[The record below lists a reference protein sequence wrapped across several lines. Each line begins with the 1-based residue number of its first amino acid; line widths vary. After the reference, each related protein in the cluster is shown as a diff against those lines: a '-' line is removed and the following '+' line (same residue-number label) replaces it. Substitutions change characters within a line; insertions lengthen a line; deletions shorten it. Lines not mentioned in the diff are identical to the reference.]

1 MKTFTAWQYML
12 IDLANNFGLDKKLFE
27 ERIEWA
33 EANLHQLDE
42 LVELAPEKTRA
53 LFVKAKLAIKKAQAG
68 LPTGHTVA
76 LDACCS
82 GIQVMSALTGCRDG
96 ANNTGLVDPDRRA
109 DAYGTLT
116 TTMAQALAGAFD
128 VSRDDAK
135 DALMTMYYGS
145 KKKPKEIFGV
155 DTPQLRAFY
164 QAAEVIAP
172 GAYRL
177 LQALLDSWRP
187 YALFHAWKLP
197 DGFDARVKV
206 IEKKEARIT
215 VDELGSASFT
225 YEFYVNEG
233 TKTGLSNVANVIHS
247 VDAYILRTIQR
258 RCSYDREVIQ
268 RLEVLLMGELKA
280 RELHGFEPEPMNNAT
295 EANAKLMYHVEQYV
309 RSTVADIVIA
319 PYISAGNV
327 EQLTTEHMTKLLAII
342 NTMLVHKPFHV
353 ITVHDEFKCHPNYM
367 NHLRQHY
374 INIFAEIADSE
385 LLSDLLSQ
393 LYGVPGKADKLSTN
407 LGDLIRQSNYA
418 LS

>member
-1 MKTFTAWQYML
+1 MKIYSPWQYML
-12 IDLANNFGLDKKLFE
+12 IDLANAFGMDKKLFE
-27 ERIEWA
+27 ERIQWA
-33 EANLHQLDE
+33 EDNINNLDE
-42 LVELAPEKTRA
+42 LIEVAPEKTRV

-68 LPTGHTVA
+68 LPTGHVVA

-82 GIQVMSALTGCRDG
+82 GIQVMSALTGCIDG
-96 ANNTGLVDPDRRA
+96 ANNTGLVDPEVRA

-145 KKKPKEIFGV
+145 KKKPREIFGV

-187 YALFHAWKLP
+187 YALVHSWQLP

-206 IEKKEARIT
+206 VEKKEARIT
-215 VDELGSASFT
+215 VDELDRASFT

-233 TKTGLSNVANVIHS
+233 TKTGLSNVANVVHS
-247 VDAYILRTIQR
+247 VDAYILRCIQR
-258 RCSYDREVIQ
+258 RCSYDYDMIMH
-268 RLEVLLMGELKA
+268 LDSMILAELHT
-280 RELHGFEPEPMNNAT
+280 RDMHGFEPEPLAGG
-295 EANAKLMYHVEQYV
+295 KLAYYVEQFN
-309 RSTVADIVIA
+309 RSTMADIVIA
-319 PYISAGNV
+319 PFVSMGNV
-327 EQLTTEHMTKLLAII
+327 NQLTTDHLTKLQNIVSSMLA
-342 NTMLVHKPFHV
+342 HKPFHV

-393 LYGVPGKADKLSTN
+393 LYGVPGKADKLSKN